1 MMSKDLISNNNP
13 NQLEVGKEYWIK
25 YRYCESSWKKV
36 LIDRITKDGY
46 PWGSGGGRSSG
57 IVTNSYIVENV
68 KYNHINF
75 KDFCYHTKC
84 LYGYGKILV

>member
-1 MMSKDLISNNNP
+1 MSSSNIINNNP
-13 NQLEVGKEYWIK
+13 HNLEVGKEYFIK
-25 YRYCESSWKKV
+25 YRYCESSWEKV

-57 IVTNSYIVENV
+57 IVTDSYIIEHI

-84 LYGYGKILV
+84 LYGYGKCLV